1 MDPKSPILENRDSF
15 IQNNKNFIYGI
26 AYKICK
32 RKLDWTNDEELS
44 IALIAFNNACDKYSE
59 EKGNFFSFA
68 SVIIKNALIDF
79 FRKANNTPY
88 LAFDNPSEDNKEDYI
103 DYKISIDNYQL
114 EMENKKRAEEIA
126 LFSLELSKYKLS
138 FKELVDSSPSHVDT
152 RNNLL
157 NLAIACSR
165 DNNIL
170 DYIKNKRLLPISQI
184 ALLTNTKKK
193 YLEKWRRYLLTL
205 ILILSTEEYPYIK
218 SYLNIEVGENN
229 D

>member
-88 LAFDNPSEDNKEDYI
+88 LTFDNSSEDNKEDYI

-157 NLAIACSR
+157 NLAIACSK

-218 SYLNIEVGENN
+218 SYLNIKVGENN

>member
-1 MDPKSPILENRDSF
+1 MDPMSPILENRDSF
-15 IQNNKNFIYGI
+15 IENNKNFIYGA
-26 AYKICK
+26 AYKVCK

-44 IALIAFNNACDKYSE
+44 ISLIAFNDACDKYSE

-88 LAFDNPSEDNKEDYI
+88 LTFDNSSEDNKEDYI
-103 DYKISIDNYQL
+103 DYKISIDNYQI
-114 EMENKKRAEEIA
+114 ETENKKRAEEIA
-126 LFSLELSKYKLS
+126 LFSQELANYKLS
-138 FKELVDSSPSHVDT
+138 FSALVESSPSHVDT

-157 NLAIACSR
+157 NLAIACSK

-170 DYIKNKRLLPISQI
+170 DYIKNKKLLPIAQI

-218 SYLNIEVGENN
+218 SYLNIKVGENN

>member
-1 MDPKSPILENRDSF
+1 MDPMSPILENRDSF
-15 IQNNKNFIYGI
+15 IENNKNFIYVM
-26 AYKICK
+26 AYKVCK

-88 LAFDNPSEDNKEDYI
+88 LTFDNSSEDNKEDYI
-103 DYKISIDNYQL
+103 DYKISIDNYQI
-114 EMENKKRAEEIA
+114 ETENKKRAEEIA
-126 LFSLELSKYKLS
+126 LFSQELANYKLS
-138 FKELVDSSPSHVDT
+138 FSALVESSPSHVDT

-157 NLAIACSR
+157 NLAIACSK
-165 DNNIL
+165 DNNLL
-170 DYIKNKRLLPISQI
+170 DYIKNKKLLPIAQI
-184 ALLTNTKKK
+184 ALLTSTKKK

-218 SYLNIEVGENN
+218 SYLNIKVGENN
-229 D
+229 E